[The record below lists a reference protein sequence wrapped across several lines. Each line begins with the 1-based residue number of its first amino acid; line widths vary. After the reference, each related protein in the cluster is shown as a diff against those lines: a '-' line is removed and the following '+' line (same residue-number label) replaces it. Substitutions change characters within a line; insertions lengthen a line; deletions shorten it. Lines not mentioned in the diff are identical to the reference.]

1 LKSYFVF
8 AAADGARI
16 WLCPAS
22 SFIAHTDFFSYFC
35 SMMTPFLKQIA
46 TIFYDRHGAEI
57 HRSAFVFPNRR
68 SGAFFRK
75 YLSEIAVRPVFSPSI
90 LTINDFVCKLN
101 PNRQPADRIKLLFML
116 YDIYIRQSGSDE
128 AFDDFVYWGEM
139 LLNDFDDIDKYLVDA
154 RQLFTNVTD
163 LNLIDR
169 RFSYLTSAQVQAIRS
184 FWSSFRRDGDGD
196 GEAAADDSN
205 RQFFMRVWELLYPV
219 YAELRERLAAEG
231 MAYEGMIY
239 REAAENLEKIP
250 RLPYDKIIFVGL
262 NALTKAE
269 RTLLRHLKEQG
280 IADFYWD
287 YVSEKITDGDNRAS
301 FFMTENL
308 RMFPS
313 EYALPAEEPEP
324 AQFDVIGIPS
334 RIGQAKHVYSLL
346 DELPQGE
353 AGAMQTAIVLP
364 DEQLLMPVLNS
375 IPETVSRINVTL
387 GYPLSGTP
395 VAALMSC
402 LQSLQKNIRRTDDGV
417 WFYHRDV
424 IAVLRH
430 KYVSS
435 VLPAETSALIKR
447 IAARNQVYIP
457 LSSFGEAPLLRLL
470 FSAPA
475 TALETSTYLTEI
487 INDLSGSLNAA
498 LDDPSAGGE
507 TPVSADAL
515 EQEFLFRY
523 HSMISRM
530 RELMREAGT
539 EMSTGTYFRLL
550 KQMTD
555 FVKIPFYGEPLSGLQ
570 VMGTLETRVLDFEN
584 LIILSV
590 NEGVFPARGAAGS
603 FIPYHLRR
611 GFGLP
616 SQEHQ
621 EAVWAYHFY
630 RMIYR
635 AKKVTMLY
643 DTRTDG
649 LQSGEVSRFV
659 HQLAYHY
666 KVPVRRKLSVYDVS
680 SSHVEPLSVDK
691 DGDVMRLLAAYE
703 TDKSLSASVINVYLD
718 CPLKF
723 YFSALKGISEE
734 DAVSETLE
742 NDTFGS
748 LLHRVMELA
757 YRPFCGKPVTA
768 DLLRLAAQE
777 KNMTA
782 IIRRVFAEDF
792 FHAEKPHPL
801 TGQAYLYGETIRK
814 YACKALEYDRSMPP
828 FVYIG
833 SEKLFHTSLEIS
845 GGRKI
850 RIKGFID
857 RIDEAGG
864 IVRITDYKS
873 GRPSTLAFGAM
884 ENLFDPAAKE
894 RKKAIMQ
901 VFLYAWIYAKETGET
916 NIRPAI
922 YYMRNLFGQG
932 TFDPLIRR
940 GNGKEKTVIE
950 NFSSYHS
957 DFEENLR
964 TCLNEMFDAEKPFI
978 QTQNT
983 KSCEYCPFT
992 GICGR

>member
-1 LKSYFVF
+1 
-8 AAADGARI
+8 
-16 WLCPAS
+16 
-22 SFIAHTDFFSYFC
+22 
-35 SMMTPFLKQIA
+35 MMTPFLKQIA
-46 TIFYDRHGAEI
+46 TIFYDRYGAEI
-57 HRSAFVFPNRR
+57 HRLAFVFPNRR
-68 SGAFFRK
+68 SGVFFRK
-75 YLSEIAVRPVFSPSI
+75 YLSEVAARPVFSPSV
-90 LTINDFVCKLN
+90 LTINDLFCKLN
-101 PNRQPADRIKLLFML
+101 PKQPADRIKLLFML

-128 AFDDFVYWGEM
+128 TFDDFVYWGEM

-169 RFSYLTSAQVQAIRS
+169 QFASLTAAQIQAIRS
-184 FWSSFRRDGDGD
+184 FWSSFGRESGGEAEGDG
-196 GEAAADDSN
+196 SN
-205 RQFFMRVWELLYPV
+205 RQFFLRVWELLYPV
-219 YAELRERLAAEG
+219 YAELHERLAAEG

-239 REAAENLEKIP
+239 REVAENLDEMP
-250 RLPYDKIIFVGL
+250 RLPYDKIIFTGL

-269 RTLLRHLKEQG
+269 RTLLKHLKEQG
-280 IADFYWD
+280 VADFYWD
-287 YVSEKITDGDNRAS
+287 YASPKIRDSDNKAS

-308 RMFPS
+308 RLFPS
-313 EYALPAEEPEP
+313 EHALPEEAPE
-324 AQFDVIGIPS
+324 QTRFDVIGIPS
-334 RIGQAKHVYSLL
+334 RTGQAKQIYSLL
-346 DELPQGE
+346 GDLPEGIRAE
-353 AGAMQTAIVLP
+353 DAMRTAIVLP

-375 IPETVSRINVTL
+375 IPEAISRINVTL

-395 VAALMSC
+395 AAALTDC
-402 LQSLQKNIRRTDDGV
+402 LQSLQKNIRRTDGEV
-417 WFYHRDV
+417 SFYHRDV
-424 IAVLRH
+424 IAILRH

-435 VLPAETSALIKR
+435 VLPAETSALIDD
-447 IAARNQVYIP
+447 IARRNQVYIP
-457 LSSFGEAPLLRLL
+457 LASFDRVPLLKLL

-475 TALETSTYLTEI
+475 TAVETSACLTEI
-487 INDLSGSLNAA
+487 ITALGGSLNAA
-498 LDDPSAGGE
+498 ADAADADSE
-507 TPVSADAL
+507 MPVGTDAL

-523 HSMISRM
+523 YSMINRM
-530 RELMREAGT
+530 RELMQEAGT

-570 VMGTLETRVLDFEN
+570 IMGTLETRVLDFEN

-590 NEGVFPARGAAGS
+590 NEGIFPAKSAAGS
-603 FIPYHLRR
+603 FIPYHLRK

-635 AKKVTMLY
+635 AKTVTMLC

-659 HQLAYHY
+659 HQLVYHY
-666 KVPVRRKLSVYDVS
+666 KTPVRQKLSVYDVS
-680 SSHVEPLSVDK
+680 SSHVEPLRVDK
-691 DGDVMRLLAAYE
+691 DGDAMRLLAAYE
-703 TDKSLSASVINVYLD
+703 TDKSLSASVINTYLD
-718 CPLKF
+718 CPLRF

-748 LLHRVMELA
+748 LLHRVMELT
-757 YRPFCGKPVTA
+757 YEPLCGRTVTA
-768 DLLRLAAQE
+768 DLLRLAAQDRR
-777 KNMTA
+777 MTA
-782 IIRRVFAEDF
+782 IIEQVFAEDF
-792 FHAEKPHPL
+792 FHADKPHPL
-801 TGQAYLYGETIRK
+801 TGQAFLYGETIRK

-833 SEKLFHTSLEIS
+833 SEKLYHSSLEIS
-845 GGRKI
+845 AGRKI

-857 RIDEAGG
+857 RIDASGG

-873 GRPSTLAFGAM
+873 GRPSALTFGTMAS
-884 ENLFDPAAKE
+884 LFDPAAKE
-894 RKKAIMQ
+894 RRKAIMQ
-901 VFLYAWIYAKETGET
+901 VFLYAWIYTKETGT
-916 NIRPAI
+916 TDIRPAI

-932 TFDPLIRR
+932 TFDPLVRQV
-940 GNGKEKTVIE
+940 NGREKTVIE
-950 NFSSYHS
+950 NFSSYYE

-964 TCLNEMFDAEKPFI
+964 ACLNEMFDAEKPFT

>member
-1 LKSYFVF
+1 
-8 AAADGARI
+8 
-16 WLCPAS
+16 
-22 SFIAHTDFFSYFC
+22 
-35 SMMTPFLKQIA
+35 MTPFLKQIA
-46 TIFYDRHGAEI
+46 TIFYDRYGTEM
-57 HRSAFVFPNRR
+57 RRLAFVFPNRR
-68 SGAFFRK
+68 SGIFFRK
-75 YLSEIAVRPVFSPSI
+75 YLSEVAARPIFSPSI
-90 LTINDFVCKLN
+90 LTINDLFYKLN
-101 PNRQPADRIKLLFML
+101 PKQQADRIKLLFML

-154 RQLFTNVTD
+154 RQLFTNITD

-169 RFSYLTSAQVQAIRS
+169 QFPYLTSAQIQAIRS
-184 FWSSFRRDGDGD
+184 FWSSFERKACD
-196 GEAAADDSN
+196 EAEGDDSN
-205 RQFFMRVWELLYPV
+205 RQFFMRVWEVLYPV
-219 YAELRERLAAEG
+219 YAELHERLAAEG

-239 REAAENLEKIP
+239 REVAENLDEIP
-250 RLPYDKIIFVGL
+250 LLPYRKIIFTGL

-269 RTLLRHLKEQG
+269 RALLKHLKEQG

-287 YVSEKITDGDNRAS
+287 YASAKIRDKDNKAS
-301 FFMTENL
+301 FFVTENL

-313 EYALPAEEPEP
+313 EHTLPEEEPEP
-324 AQFDVIGIPS
+324 TRFDVIGIPS
-334 RIGQAKHVYSLL
+334 RTGQAKHIYSLL
-346 DELPQGE
+346 ETLPEGKDNI
-353 AGAMQTAIVLP
+353 MQTAIVLP

-375 IPETVSRINVTL
+375 IPETISRINVTL

-402 LQSLQKNIRRTDDGV
+402 LQSLQKNIRRTDDGIL
-417 WFYHRDV
+417 FYHRDV
-424 IAVLRH
+424 TAVLRH

-435 VLPAETSALIKR
+435 ALPDETSGLMAA
-447 IAARNQVYIP
+447 IAERNQAYIP
-457 LSSFGEAPLLRLL
+457 LSSFGETPLLKLL

-475 TALETSTYLTEI
+475 TAVETSAYLTEI
-487 INDLSGSLNAA
+487 VKELSARLSSSGEDKSGIASGDA
-498 LDDPSAGGE
+498 ETDSE

-523 HSMISRM
+523 YSMINRM

-539 EMSTGTYFRLL
+539 EMSTDTYFRLL

-570 VMGTLETRVLDFEN
+570 IMGTLETRVLDFEN

-590 NEGVFPARGAAGS
+590 NEGIFPAKSAAGS
-603 FIPYHLRR
+603 FVPYHLRK

-621 EAVWAYHFY
+621 EAVRAYHFY

-635 AKKVTMLY
+635 AKSVTMLY

-659 HQLAYHY
+659 HQLVYHY
-666 KVPVRRKLSVYDVS
+666 KMPVQRKLSVYDVS
-680 SSHVEPLSVDK
+680 SSHVEPLCVDK
-691 DGDVMRLLAAYE
+691 DEETMRLLAAYE
-703 TDKSLSASVINVYLD
+703 SDKSLSASAINTYLD
-718 CPLKF
+718 CSLKF
-723 YFSALKGISEE
+723 YFSVLKGISEE
-734 DAVSETLE
+734 EAVSETLE
-742 NDTFGS
+742 SDTFGS
-748 LLHRVMELA
+748 LLHHVMELA
-757 YRPFCGKPVTA
+757 YKPLCGRTVTA
-768 DLLRLAAQE
+768 DLLRLAAQDH
-777 KNMTA
+777 NMTA
-782 IIRRVFAEDF
+782 IIQQAFAEDF
-792 FHAEKPHPL
+792 FHTARPHPL

-833 SEKLFHTSLEIS
+833 SEKLYRTTLELS
-845 GGRKI
+845 DGRSI
-850 RIKGFID
+850 QIKGFID
-857 RIDEAGG
+857 RIDESDG

-873 GRPSTLAFGAM
+873 GRPSTLTFGTMAS
-884 ENLFDPAAKE
+884 LFDPAAKE
-894 RKKAIMQ
+894 RKKAVMQ
-901 VFLYAWIYAKETGET
+901 VFLYAWIYARETGER

-932 TFDPLIRR
+932 AFDPFIRQAD
-940 GNGKEKTVIE
+940 GKERSVIE
-950 NFSSYHS
+950 NFSRYHEE
-957 DFEENLR
+957 FEENLR
-964 TCLNEMFDAEKPFI
+964 ACLNELFDSEKPFT